1 MFMGLSMGV
10 NRPDMFLPDATPIQG
25 APFNYLNQ
33 PIPGAAAGTIYHNS
47 PELFITIS
55 SLDGNGINHYNL
67 LAAMTTGDSITVAT
81 QTGTLTGPSEY
92 MGGGMWKL
100 PVDAWPAIIDGN
112 YLVTVTGPF

>member
-10 NRPDMFLPDATPIQG
+10 NRPDMFLSDATPIQG

-55 SLDGNGINHYNL
+55 SLDGNGVNHYNL
-67 LAAMTTGDSITVAT
+67 LAMLGTGYTITVNS
-81 QTGTLTGPSEY
+81 QTGTLTGPAEY

-100 PVDAWPAIIDGN
+100 PVDAWPAIADGN
-112 YLVTVTGPF
+112 YIVKVTAP